1 MGLGIAIAVNGSS
14 DEELAQASTVEI
26 SERMGETT
34 TFSIRYE
41 LDISEGD
48 LPLLI
53 DGRLDAGSELSIL
66 VPLGDS
72 THCLVKGPVHGQN
85 IHFEHGGAGSWVEIR
100 GSDTSIIMDRVTKS
114 VVWSDVKDS
123 EAVQSILGNYGY
135 TPDVQI
141 TSAGHFENKHVLIQ
155 RESDLG
161 FIRRLARR
169 NGFHFWVTSD
179 EFGTE
184 TAHFK
189 RPPLEGSI
197 SAELVINLDSPNLA
211 SLDIEWDV
219 ERPTSMEGK
228 QLDLNSKTDM
238 DVAVNQTP
246 QSVLGDRGLNAIT
259 GDIRSVHLSAPA
271 DDAGDMQARGEAALI
286 EADWFI
292 RANCQTTLENS
303 GALVRAHTVLEL
315 RGAGSRFSG
324 KYYVAGV
331 RHSINA
337 TEHRMELELVCNGW
351 GG

>member
-1 MGLGIAIAVNGSS
+1 MGLGIAIAVGGKT
-14 DEELAQASTVEI
+14 DPELALATTVEVY
-26 SERMGETT
+26 ECLGQAMTY
-34 TFSIRYE
+34 SIRYDV
-41 LDISEGD
+41 DISEGD
-48 LPLLI
+48 LPLLV
-53 DGRLDAGSELSIL
+53 DGRVDAGSELSIL
-66 VPLGDS
+66 IPVEDKML
-72 THCLVKGPVHGQN
+72 CLVKGPVHGQN
-85 IHFEHGGAGSWVEIR
+85 IHIEHGGAGSWAEIR
-100 GSDTSIIMDRVTKS
+100 GSDTSIIMDRATKS

-123 EAVQSILGNYGY
+123 DAVQSILSNYGY

-155 RESDLG
+155 RESDLS

-189 RPPLEGSI
+189 RPPLEGGV

-238 DVAVNQTP
+238 DVAVSQTP

-292 RANCQTTLENS
+292 RANCQTTLENL
-303 GALVRAHTVLEL
+303 GALVRAHTVIEL

-324 KYYVAGV
+324 KYFVAGV
-331 RHSINA
+331 RHSIDA
-337 TEHRMELELVCNGW
+337 KEHRMELELVRNGW